1 MVNKIIEFFDEI
13 AIQKVPEEFEKE
25 FEILQK
31 LGVKCREIEYL
42 VFLRIKKE
50 ITICFD

>member
-1 MVNKIIEFFDEI
+1 MVNKIIEFFDE
-13 AIQKVPEEFEKE
+13 ATIQEAPEEFERE

-31 LGVKCREIEYL
+31 LGVKCKEIEYL

-50 ITICFD
+50 ITICID

>member
-1 MVNKIIEFFDEI
+1 MVNKITEFFCESS
-13 AIQKVPEEFEKE
+13 IQEAPEEFENE

-42 VFLRIKKE
+42 IFLRIKKE
-50 ITICFD
+50 ITICID